1 METDK
6 KQLIKVVCTCLLGTL
21 MFGGVGAYL
30 FFGNDPSVDQN
41 EKILYSAI
49 AGFLM
54 LLCIATAALFIF
66 SYKKKQAPEDGKT
79 DDDIKRESA
88 IHKKLPG
95 KDMYE
100 VIRLY
105 RRRNYQT
112 RIIAISIACVLIV
125 FMFLIKMCGDYG
137 MDYRIA
143 IALGVLTIILSFV
156 VCGRKEFSYSK
167 ELDFKKAI
175 AESGADPVR
184 LNADFMIG
192 SHFTLPDGLVVLGRD
207 YIVIFAKSLND
218 INDLTVSCIR
228 AILLESKAHNDN
240 VGAKHLNTFF
250 QHQLDGLVCHV
261 CTHTVV
267 HASPCE
273 DNLRI
278 VAKTLGTLG
287 QIVGIDT
294 DTVTTY
300 ETRIHVDEV
309 PLSAC
314 CFKHRKSINSHPVKD
329 Y

>member
-192 SHFTLPDGLVVLGRD
+192 AHFMMRDGLLVLGRD
-207 YIVIFAKSLND
+207 YLVIFAKDLCTVLDVAD
-218 INDLTVSCIR
+218 I
-228 AILLESKAHNDN
+228 EKA
-240 VGAKHLNTFF
+240 A
-250 QHQLDGLVCHV
+250 
-261 CTHTVV
+261 
-267 HASPCE
+267 
-273 DNLRI
+273 
-278 VAKTLGTLG
+278 
-287 QIVGIDT
+287 T
-294 DTVTTY
+294 DRFTSSIQGSMITTY
-300 ETRIHVDEV
+300 RVKFIKHNGNWWRVSLRDRKETELMLNELRLRGIIYEDLGEKTEKEIK
-309 PLSAC
+309 AERN
-314 CFKHRKSINSHPVKD
+314 KK
-329 Y
+329 

>member
-105 RRRNYQT
+105 RKRNYQT
-112 RIIAISIACVLIV
+112 RIFAISFACVLIICL
-125 FMFLIKMCGDYG
+125 FLIKMCGDYG

-192 SHFTLPDGLVVLGRD
+192 AHFMMRDGLLVLGRD
-207 YIVIFAKSLND
+207 YLVIFAKDLCTVLDVADIEKAATDRFTSSIQGSKITTYRVKFIKHNGNWWRVSLRDRKETELMLNELRLRG
-218 INDLTVSCIR
+218 IVFEDLGEKTEKEIR
-228 AILLESKAHNDN
+228 AERNK
-240 VGAKHLNTFF
+240 K
-250 QHQLDGLVCHV
+250 
-261 CTHTVV
+261 
-267 HASPCE
+267 
-273 DNLRI
+273 
-278 VAKTLGTLG
+278 
-287 QIVGIDT
+287 
-294 DTVTTY
+294 
-300 ETRIHVDEV
+300 
-309 PLSAC
+309 
-314 CFKHRKSINSHPVKD
+314 
-329 Y
+329 

>member
-6 KQLIKVVCTCLLGTL
+6 KQIIKVVCTCLLGTL

-30 FFGNDPSVDQN
+30 FFGNDPSVKPN

-54 LLCIATAALFIF
+54 LLCIGTAVLFIVL
-66 SYKKKQAPEDGKT
+66 YIKKRAPSDGGKT
-79 DDDIKRESA
+79 DDDISREAA

-105 RRRNYQT
+105 RRRNYQI

-125 FMFLIKMCGDYG
+125 CIFLIKMCGDYG
-137 MDYRIA
+137 IDYRIA

-156 VCGRKEFSYSK
+156 ICGRKEFSYSK

-192 SHFTLPDGLVVLGRD
+192 AHFMMRDGLLVLGRD
-207 YIVIFAKSLND
+207 YLVIFAKDLCAVLDVADIDKAATDRFTSSIQGNKITTYRVKFIQHNGNWWRVSLRD
-218 INDLTVSCIR
+218 KKETDLMINELRLRGIITEDLGEKTEKEIR
-228 AILLESKAHNDN
+228 AER
-240 VGAKHLNTFF
+240 AK
-250 QHQLDGLVCHV
+250 
-261 CTHTVV
+261 
-267 HASPCE
+267 
-273 DNLRI
+273 
-278 VAKTLGTLG
+278 K
-287 QIVGIDT
+287 
-294 DTVTTY
+294 
-300 ETRIHVDEV
+300 
-309 PLSAC
+309 
-314 CFKHRKSINSHPVKD
+314 
-329 Y
+329 

>member
-105 RRRNYQT
+105 RKRNYQT
-112 RIIAISIACVLIV
+112 RIFAIS
-125 FMFLIKMCGDYG
+125 F
-137 MDYRIA
+137 A
-143 IALGVLTIILSFV
+143 I
-156 VCGRKEFSYSK
+156 
-167 ELDFKKAI
+167 
-175 AESGADPVR
+175 
-184 LNADFMIG
+184 
-192 SHFTLPDGLVVLGRD
+192 
-207 YIVIFAKSLND
+207 IF
-218 INDLTVSCIR
+218 
-228 AILLESKAHNDN
+228 
-240 VGAKHLNTFF
+240 
-250 QHQLDGLVCHV
+250 
-261 CTHTVV
+261 
-267 HASPCE
+267 
-273 DNLRI
+273 
-278 VAKTLGTLG
+278 
-287 QIVGIDT
+287 
-294 DTVTTY
+294 
-300 ETRIHVDEV
+300 
-309 PLSAC
+309 
-314 CFKHRKSINSHPVKD
+314 
-329 Y
+329 

>member
-192 SHFTLPDGLVVLGRD
+192 AHFMMRDGLLVLGRD
-207 YIVIFAKSLND
+207 YLVIFAKDLCTVLDVADIEKAATDRFTSSIQGSKITTYRVKFIKHNGNWWRVSLRDRKETELMLNELRLRG
-218 INDLTVSCIR
+218 IVFEDLGEKTEKEIR
-228 AILLESKAHNDN
+228 AERNK
-240 VGAKHLNTFF
+240 K
-250 QHQLDGLVCHV
+250 
-261 CTHTVV
+261 
-267 HASPCE
+267 
-273 DNLRI
+273 
-278 VAKTLGTLG
+278 
-287 QIVGIDT
+287 
-294 DTVTTY
+294 
-300 ETRIHVDEV
+300 
-309 PLSAC
+309 
-314 CFKHRKSINSHPVKD
+314 
-329 Y
+329 

>member
-192 SHFTLPDGLVVLGRD
+192 AHFMMRDGLLVLGRD
-207 YIVIFAKSLND
+207 YLVIFAKDLCTVLDLAD
-218 INDLTVSCIR
+218 IEKAATDRFTSSIQG
-228 AILLESKAHNDN
+228 SK
-240 VGAKHLNTFF
+240 
-250 QHQLDGLVCHV
+250 
-261 CTHTVV
+261 
-267 HASPCE
+267 
-273 DNLRI
+273 I
-278 VAKTLGTLG
+278 
-287 QIVGIDT
+287 
-294 DTVTTY
+294 TTY
-300 ETRIHVDEV
+300 RVKFIKHNGNWWRVSLRDRKETELMLNELRLRGIVFEDLGEKTEKEIK
-309 PLSAC
+309 AERN
-314 CFKHRKSINSHPVKD
+314 KK
-329 Y
+329 

>member
-143 IALGVLTIILSFV
+143 IALGVLTIVLSFV

-192 SHFTLPDGLVVLGRD
+192 AHFMMRDGLLVLGRD
-207 YIVIFAKSLND
+207 YLVIFAKDLCAVLDVADIDKAATDRFTSSIQGSKITTYRMKIIQQNGNWWRVSLRD
-218 INDLTVSCIR
+218 KKETDLMINELRLRGIITEDLGEKTEKEIR
-228 AILLESKAHNDN
+228 AE
-240 VGAKHLNTFF
+240 
-250 QHQLDGLVCHV
+250 
-261 CTHTVV
+261 
-267 HASPCE
+267 
-273 DNLRI
+273 
-278 VAKTLGTLG
+278 
-287 QIVGIDT
+287 
-294 DTVTTY
+294 
-300 ETRIHVDEV
+300 
-309 PLSAC
+309 
-314 CFKHRKSINSHPVKD
+314 RKK
-329 Y
+329 

>member
-1 METDK
+1 METDN

-88 IHKKLPG
+88 IHNKLPG

-192 SHFTLPDGLVVLGRD
+192 AHFMMRDGLLVLGRD
-207 YIVIFAKSLND
+207 YLVIFAKDLCTVLDVADIEKAATDRFTSSIQGSKITTYRVKFIKHNGNWWRVSLRDRKETELMLNELRLRG
-218 INDLTVSCIR
+218 IVFEDLGEKTEKEIR
-228 AILLESKAHNDN
+228 AERNK
-240 VGAKHLNTFF
+240 K
-250 QHQLDGLVCHV
+250 
-261 CTHTVV
+261 
-267 HASPCE
+267 
-273 DNLRI
+273 
-278 VAKTLGTLG
+278 
-287 QIVGIDT
+287 
-294 DTVTTY
+294 
-300 ETRIHVDEV
+300 
-309 PLSAC
+309 
-314 CFKHRKSINSHPVKD
+314 
-329 Y
+329 

>member
-192 SHFTLPDGLVVLGRD
+192 AHFMMRDGLLVLGRD
-207 YIVIFAKSLND
+207 YLVIFAKDLCTVLDVADIEKAATDRFTSSIQGSKITTNRVKFIKHNGNWWRVSLRDRKETELMLNELRLRG
-218 INDLTVSCIR
+218 IVFEDLGEKTEKEIR
-228 AILLESKAHNDN
+228 AERNK
-240 VGAKHLNTFF
+240 K
-250 QHQLDGLVCHV
+250 
-261 CTHTVV
+261 
-267 HASPCE
+267 
-273 DNLRI
+273 
-278 VAKTLGTLG
+278 
-287 QIVGIDT
+287 
-294 DTVTTY
+294 
-300 ETRIHVDEV
+300 
-309 PLSAC
+309 
-314 CFKHRKSINSHPVKD
+314 
-329 Y
+329 

>member
-143 IALGVLTIILSFV
+143 ITLGVLTIILSFV

-192 SHFTLPDGLVVLGRD
+192 AHFMMRDGLLVLGRD
-207 YIVIFAKSLND
+207 YLVIFAKDLCTVLDVADIEKAATDRFTSSIQGSKITTYRVKFIKHNGNWWRVSLRDRKETELMLNELRLRG
-218 INDLTVSCIR
+218 IVFEDLGEKTEKEIR
-228 AILLESKAHNDN
+228 AERNQK
-240 VGAKHLNTFF
+240 
-250 QHQLDGLVCHV
+250 
-261 CTHTVV
+261 
-267 HASPCE
+267 
-273 DNLRI
+273 
-278 VAKTLGTLG
+278 
-287 QIVGIDT
+287 
-294 DTVTTY
+294 
-300 ETRIHVDEV
+300 
-309 PLSAC
+309 
-314 CFKHRKSINSHPVKD
+314 
-329 Y
+329 

>member
-192 SHFTLPDGLVVLGRD
+192 AHFMMRDGLLVLGRD
-207 YIVIFAKSLND
+207 YLVIFAKDLCTVLDVAD
-218 INDLTVSCIR
+218 IEKAATDRFTSSIQG
-228 AILLESKAHNDN
+228 SK
-240 VGAKHLNTFF
+240 
-250 QHQLDGLVCHV
+250 
-261 CTHTVV
+261 
-267 HASPCE
+267 
-273 DNLRI
+273 I
-278 VAKTLGTLG
+278 
-287 QIVGIDT
+287 
-294 DTVTTY
+294 TTY
-300 ETRIHVDEV
+300 RVKFIKHNGNWWRVSLRDRKETELMLNELRLRGIVFEDLGEKTEKEIK
-309 PLSAC
+309 AERN
-314 CFKHRKSINSHPVKD
+314 KK
-329 Y
+329 

>member
-30 FFGNDPSVDQN
+30 LFGNDPSVSQN
-41 EKILYSAI
+41 ETYLYAGIS
-49 AGFLM
+49 GFLM
-54 LLCIATAALFIF
+54 LLCIGTAVLFIV
-66 SYKKKQAPEDGKT
+66 SYKKKNALPEGGKT
-79 DDDIKRESA
+79 DDDIKRESS

-125 FMFLIKMCGDYG
+125 FMFLIKICGDYG

-156 VCGRKEFSYSK
+156 ICGRKEFSYSK
-167 ELDFKKAI
+167 EADFKKAI

-192 SHFTLPDGLVVLGRD
+192 AHFMMRDGLVVLGRD
-207 YIVIFAKSLND
+207 YLVIFAKDLCSVLDVAEINKAETDRFTSSIQGGKFTTYRMKFIQQNGNWWRVSLRD
-218 INDLTVSCIR
+218 RKETDLMINELRLRGIITEDLGEKTEKEIR
-228 AILLESKAHNDN
+228 AER
-240 VGAKHLNTFF
+240 AK
-250 QHQLDGLVCHV
+250 
-261 CTHTVV
+261 
-267 HASPCE
+267 
-273 DNLRI
+273 
-278 VAKTLGTLG
+278 K
-287 QIVGIDT
+287 
-294 DTVTTY
+294 
-300 ETRIHVDEV
+300 
-309 PLSAC
+309 
-314 CFKHRKSINSHPVKD
+314 
-329 Y
+329 

>member
-88 IHKKLPG
+88 VHKKLPG

-192 SHFTLPDGLVVLGRD
+192 AHFMMRDGLLVLGRD
-207 YIVIFAKSLND
+207 YLVIFAKDLCTVLDVAD
-218 INDLTVSCIR
+218 IEKAATDRFTSSIQG
-228 AILLESKAHNDN
+228 SK
-240 VGAKHLNTFF
+240 
-250 QHQLDGLVCHV
+250 
-261 CTHTVV
+261 
-267 HASPCE
+267 
-273 DNLRI
+273 I
-278 VAKTLGTLG
+278 
-287 QIVGIDT
+287 
-294 DTVTTY
+294 TTY
-300 ETRIHVDEV
+300 RVKFIKHNGNWWRVSLRDRKETELMLNELRLRGIIYEDFGEKTEKEIK
-309 PLSAC
+309 AERN
-314 CFKHRKSINSHPVKD
+314 KK
-329 Y
+329 